1 MSSKPGTLA
10 AIALLALATPSCTR
24 ATSPLAERVAIRT
37 DAERYV
43 MRPGPYGD
51 EATIVA
57 MFTAPPDT
65 TVQIMNCNG
74 AIAWGLQK
82 RVDNQWEDAWAAVTN
97 QCLSPPII
105 LAPRGVFVDTLTL
118 AVTAGG
124 TPSGERDIE
133 PGTYRVVWYNVLTA
147 FDPEAR
153 PFGPELALEN
163 RVSRPITIERSP

>member
-1 MSSKPGTLA
+1 MKPIPLA
-10 AIALLALATPSCTR
+10 ALALLAGAALSCTR
-24 ATSPLAERVAIRT
+24 AANPPSEKRVAIKT

-65 TVQIMNCNG
+65 TVQILNCNG
-74 AIAWGLQK
+74 AISWGIQR
-82 RVDNQWEDAWAAVTN
+82 RVEGRWEDAWAAVTN
-97 QCLSPPII
+97 QCLSPPIV
-105 LAPRGVFVDTLTL
+105 LAPRGVWVDTLTL
-118 AVTAGG
+118 AASAGG
-124 TPSGERDIE
+124 FPSGEREIA

-153 PFGPELALEN
+153 PFGPELALAN
-163 RVSRPITIERSP
+163 RVSRPITIERAP